1 MTSGRRPAAL
11 VYGRN
16 PVREALRAG
25 GEVKRLVVQPR
36 AASEPRLAELM
47 ELAAARRI
55 PVEEAERHRLDD
67 IAHTE
72 AHQGVVAYLGRR
84 RYWELGGLLAALEAE
99 PASMLVVLDEVQ
111 DPQNL
116 GSICRSADAAGAAG
130 VVISRNRAP
139 EITPA
144 VAKVSAGAVEHL
156 RICQVGSV
164 AQAVDSIRA
173 AGYWVVGLAG
183 DGDVDYTDARYAGRV
198 AVVVG
203 SEGRGLHRLV
213 RERCD
218 QVVRLPMLGQVS
230 SLNAAVAASIVLFEA
245 LRQRK
250 GASSGV
256 VDD

>member
-1 MTSGRRPAAL
+1 MTSGRRPPAL

-25 GEVKRLVVQPR
+25 GQVRRMVVQPR
-36 AASEPRLAELM
+36 AASEPRLAELL
-47 ELAAARRI
+47 ELAASRRI

-72 AHQGVVAYLGRR
+72 AHQGVVAYVGRR
-84 RYWELGGLLAALEAE
+84 RYWELGGLLEALEAE
-99 PASMLVVLDEVQ
+99 PAPLLLVLDEVQ

-116 GSICRSADAAGAAG
+116 GSVCRSADAAGVAG

-144 VAKVSAGAVEHL
+144 VAKASAGAVEHL

-164 AQAVDSIRA
+164 AQAVERIRT

-183 DGDVDYTDARYAGRV
+183 DGEVDYSEARYAGRV
-198 AVVVG
+198 ALVVG

-245 LRQRK
+245 LRQRAA
-250 GASSGV
+250 AS
-256 VDD
+256 